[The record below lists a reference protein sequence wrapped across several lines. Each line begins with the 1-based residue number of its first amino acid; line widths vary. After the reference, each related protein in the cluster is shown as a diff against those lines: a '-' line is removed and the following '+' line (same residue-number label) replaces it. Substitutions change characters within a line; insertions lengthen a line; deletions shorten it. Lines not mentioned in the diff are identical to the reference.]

1 MTDAPPKTY
10 RANCH
15 CAAYIYEVTL
25 PTITN
30 PSQCNCSICYKKGAV
45 WVFPKPSDVKFVKG
59 DPKTMT
65 EYTFGKKAFTHKFCP
80 TCGNSI
86 MVVGHLVQPKP
97 GEEKEMENGINV
109 RLFQHGQ
116 VDLWSIPLKKFD
128 GANIIQPPYDAP
140 NFTGPEPTAEVEGG
154 KLYTGSCHCGAV
166 TLAVKNKPIVKESDE
181 TLMECNCSTCAKVVT
196 YTKHPQGSNL
206 AMRPTNKIQA
216 GAVWN
221 YPTRSQVVIQGREN
235 LELYISGNKTC
246 GKSFCKIC
254 GVPVH
259 NEILKFSDE
268 ELAAMTQEKRDWVT
282 GGQNLCPINLRVI
295 NGLDVTELNTT
306 KFNGYEK
313 LQPPYEEP

>member
-10 RANCH
+10 RAKCH
-15 CAAYIYEVTL
+15 CAAYVYEVIL
-25 PTITN
+25 PSITN

-65 EYTFGKKAFTHKFCP
+65 EYTFGKKAFTHSFCP

-86 MVVGHLVQPKP
+86 MVVGHLTPPKP
-97 GEEKEMENGINV
+97 GEDKEMERGINV

-128 GANIIQPPYDAP
+128 GANIIQPAYDIP
-140 NFTGPEPTAEVEGG
+140 KFTGPEPTAEVEGG

-166 TLAVKNKPIVKESDE
+166 TLAVKNKPIVKESEE
-181 TLMECNCSTCAKVVT
+181 TFMECDCSTCAK
-196 YTKHPQGSNL
+196 
-206 AMRPTNKIQA
+206 A

-221 YPTRSQVVIQGREN
+221 YPTKSQVVIQGKEN
-235 LELYISGNKTC
+235 LELYITGNKTC

-268 ELAAMTQEKRDWVT
+268 EIAAMPQEKKDWVV

-295 NGLDVTELNTT
+295 NGLDVTELKTV